1 MLNCVRMAHF
11 IHTPQK
17 GTTPGVGAP
26 KGRRMAWAFSLSATA
41 LPAGS
46 VDLEIAMPR
55 LGDARDSSPVDKSPG
70 LWASERE
77 THIGY
82 LTDPPDERP
91 GGARI

>member
-17 GTTPGVGAP
+17 GTTP
-26 KGRRMAWAFSLSATA
+26 AFSLSATA

-55 LGDARDSSPVDKSPG
+55 LGDARDLSPVDKSPG